1 MPKRSLGVREIRF
14 RTANVS
20 EDKAES
26 FAPCDIKGQSLLDIF
41 EHWCEGLRGSTH
53 VRKEAEKSA
62 FLLSAFKGSTLK
74 LC

>member
-26 FAPCDIKGQSLLDIF
+26 FAP
-41 EHWCEGLRGSTH
+41 LRH
-53 VRKEAEKSA
+53 
-62 FLLSAFKGSTLK
+62 
-74 LC
+74 

>member
-26 FAPCDIKGQSLLDIF
+26 FAPCDIEGQSLLDIF

-53 VRKEAEKSA
+53 VRK
-62 FLLSAFKGSTLK
+62 
-74 LC
+74 